1 MLLFPH
7 LEVYSNWQNQPQNKP
22 MPECTGWRT
31 GGGKA
36 PPSRREQM
44 FQRESRVLKHSIKS
58 LQELSDTAGR
68 EEPGRLSHILSF
80 SLTQTAQC
88 STVPQEWVLW

>member
-88 STVPQEWVLW
+88 STEPQEWVLW